1 MERESRES
9 KGREERAAGAHE
21 WHWCGDGDERSD
33 VWNEVEPEGE
43 ESEAEG
49 EVDLEE
55 AQDDHCA
62 HADEEREQHLALDE
76 AADLSVH
83 LHGEPIPLVGEGGG
97 AVGVSVGGGVSAQEQ
112 VESEERMRKK
122 CSTGREHAPV
132 RRGEAQRRRGG
143 ARRERA
149 RSHL

>member
-21 WHWCGDGDERSD
+21 WHWCGDGDECSD

-112 VESEERMRKK
+112 VESEEEDEEKVLDWARTR
-122 CSTGREHAPV
+122 TV